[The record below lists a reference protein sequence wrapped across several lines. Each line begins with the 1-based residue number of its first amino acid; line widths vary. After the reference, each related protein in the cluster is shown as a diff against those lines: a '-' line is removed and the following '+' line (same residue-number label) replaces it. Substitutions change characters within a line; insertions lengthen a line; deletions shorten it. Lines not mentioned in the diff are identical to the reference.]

1 MTSVSVPA
9 AASALPLNALPL
21 NGLPLNGLPRNSPS
35 LDGPT
40 GLLALLCDADGNL
53 FPSEEPAFV
62 ASVGVTNRYLAAHG
76 IDLRVTAEE
85 LRLTTTGKNFRTTA
99 ADLAAAHGVPVPDLT
114 DWVAEERRVVTAHL
128 RAELRPD
135 PEVSAAL
142 SAIGEHLALAA
153 VSSSALS
160 RLAGCFTATGLDD
173 LIPAAR
179 RYSAEDSLPTP
190 TSKPDP
196 AVYLHACREL
206 GISPAQGL
214 AVEDSVPGALSAVR
228 AGCPTVG
235 NVCFVPPAERAGRDA
250 ALREAGVLTVVA
262 SWTELT
268 DLLLP
273 DLLLPGLHRPATAGN
288 RLIPAGDL
296 R

>member
-9 AASALPLNALPL
+9 AASALPLNALPLNGLPL

-273 DLLLPGLHRPATAGN
+273 DLHRPATAGN